1 MSNVIQVPRPSKTAY
16 NPHRPLEKNLLI
28 KRQVEHFHH
37 AEMQLPEA
45 LQTGMDI
52 ADVKTEGQAGE
63 YIRKVTKA
71 IHQSGGRGAEKVK
84 TAR

>member
-1 MSNVIQVPRPSKTAY
+1 MSNIIKVPAPSKAAY

-45 LQTGMDI
+45 LQTGIDI
-52 ADVKTEGQAGE
+52 AHVKTEGQASD

-71 IHQSGGRGAEKVK
+71 IHKSGGRGAGKVK